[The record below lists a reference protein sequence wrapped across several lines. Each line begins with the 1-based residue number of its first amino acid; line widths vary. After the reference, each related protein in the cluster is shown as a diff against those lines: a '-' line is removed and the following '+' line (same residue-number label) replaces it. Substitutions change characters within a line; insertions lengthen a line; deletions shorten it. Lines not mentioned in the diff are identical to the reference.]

1 MSPAFR
7 SESGRVALAAN
18 PADAHDARCHC
29 AGNPP
34 DAHNARVWWGQVA
47 YALRVAGPFIE
58 ANLLRL
64 PARLV
69 PKLSHTFLL
78 SHCPLQNATQART
91 HSPPEPALHEDRF
104 AVARSGRQ
112 PTSQILNNEG
122 LQFASVL
129 VRGWGG
135 ECLEWRVV
143 RRY

>member
-58 ANLLRL
+58 ENLLRL

-104 AVARSGRQ
+104 AVARTPRGSGRYLTRR
-112 PTSQILNNEG
+112 PKVPSNSILNPPQLLNPKP
-122 LQFASVL
+122 S
-129 VRGWGG
+129 
-135 ECLEWRVV
+135 
-143 RRY
+143 